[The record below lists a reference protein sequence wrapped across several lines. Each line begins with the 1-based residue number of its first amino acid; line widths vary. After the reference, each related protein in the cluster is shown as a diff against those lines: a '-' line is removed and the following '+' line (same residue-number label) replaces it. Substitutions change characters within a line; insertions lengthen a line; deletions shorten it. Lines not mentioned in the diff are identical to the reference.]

1 MATIRTG
8 ASAYLKYEYE
18 TSYGTG
24 GTPNKKFGLQD
35 RLTSWTLTHNRID
48 MPRLNQTAIH
58 RYAYGQQTG
67 SLSVTCVLSNP
78 WIFESMYGAPS
89 TGTAVDTVY
98 PHTFPDVAVGQP
110 KDINTLVCEVGYNS
124 DDAAS
129 NKDIVRTLRGCVVN
143 SLGISTSI
151 GATVDCSIDM
161 TYGKEGPPGLTIGT
175 APSEPT
181 EEFAY
186 TFAHGVIKVG
196 SNTLA
201 QVQDVDITFAQNPA
215 LLYGIG
221 NNQAVSS
228 YRQIFD
234 ITGRF
239 RAALLNKNLLEGT
252 LAQIAQNTSTTYE
265 ETIGGSPE
273 LELTFRNISSNTPA
287 NEIKITGVGLA
298 PNDIGISGIE
308 PVEPIFEEINWRI
321 KTATIVA
328 KNTQSGEE

>member
-35 RLTSWTLTHNRID
+35 RLTNWTLTHNRID
-48 MPRLNQTAIH
+48 MPQLNQTTIANF
-58 RYAYGQQTG
+58 AYGQQSG
-67 SLSVTCVLSNP
+67 SLSVGCVLSNP
-78 WIFESMYGAPS
+78 WIFESVFGAPS
-89 TGTAVDTVY
+89 TGSATSGVY
-98 PHTFPDVAVGQP
+98 PHTFGTTAGN
-110 KDINTLVCEVGYNS
+110 KTMNTLVCEVGYDGDS
-124 DDAAS
+124 A
-129 NKDIVRTLRGCVVN
+129 DIVRTMRGCVVN

-151 GATVDCSIDM
+151 GATVDLSVDM
-161 TYGKEGPPGLTIGT
+161 TYGKEDAPSTSLGT

-181 EEFAY
+181 EEFPY

-196 SNTLA
+196 GNTLA
-201 QVQDVDITFAQNPA
+201 QVQDVDITFAQNPS

-234 ITGRF
+234 MTGRF
-239 RAALLNKNLLEGT
+239 RAALLNKNLLENV
-252 LAQIAQNTSTTYE
+252 LNQISKGSSGNYS

-273 LELTFRNISSNTPA
+273 LELTFQSTATSVQ
-287 NEIKITGVGLA
+287 NEIKITGTGLA
-298 PNDIGISGIE
+298 PTDLNISGVE

-321 KTATIVA
+321 KTATVVA
-328 KNTQSGEE
+328 KNTQSGAE

>member
-18 TSYGTG
+18 ASYGTG

-35 RLTSWTLTHNRID
+35 RLTNWTLTHNRID
-48 MPRLNQTAIH
+48 MPQLNQTTIAN
-58 RYAYGQQTG
+58 YAYGQQNG
-67 SLSVTCVLSNP
+67 SLSVGCVLSNP
-78 WIFESMYGAPS
+78 WIFESVFGEPS
-89 TGTAVDTVY
+89 TGSATSGVY
-98 PHTFPDVAVGQP
+98 PHTFGTTAGN
-110 KDINTLVCEVGYNS
+110 KTMNTLVVEVGYDGDS
-124 DDAAS
+124 A
-129 NKDIVRTLRGCVVN
+129 DIVRTMRGCVVN

-151 GATVDCSIDM
+151 GATVDLSVDM
-161 TYGKEGPPGLTIGT
+161 TYGKESEPSTTIGT

-181 EEFAY
+181 EAFPY

-196 SNTLA
+196 GNTLA
-201 QVQDVDITFAQNPA
+201 QVQDVDITFAQNPS

-234 ITGRF
+234 MTGRF

-252 LAQIAQNTSTTYE
+252 LAQIAKNTSGTYE

-273 LELTFRNISSNTPA
+273 LELTFQSTATSVQ
-287 NEIKITGVGLA
+287 NEIKITGSGLA
-298 PNDIGISGIE
+298 PTDLNISGVE

-321 KTATIVA
+321 KSATVVA
-328 KNTQSGEE
+328 SNTQSGPE

>member
-48 MPRLNQTAIH
+48 MPQLDQTTIAN
-58 RYAYGQQTG
+58 YAYGQQSG
-67 SLSVTCVLSNP
+67 SLSVGCVLSNP
-78 WIFESMYGAPS
+78 WIFESVFGPPA
-89 TGTAVDTVY
+89 TGSASSGVY
-98 PHTFPDVAVGQP
+98 PHTFGTTAGN
-110 KDINTLVCEVGYNS
+110 KTMNTLVCEVGY
-124 DDAAS
+124 DGDTA
-129 NKDIVRTLRGCVVN
+129 DIRRVLRGCVVN

-151 GATVDCSIDM
+151 GATVDLSIDM
-161 TYGKEGPPGLTIGT
+161 TYGKEDAPATSGLS
-175 APSEPT
+175 APTEPT
-181 EEFAY
+181 EAFAY

-196 SNTLA
+196 GNTLA
-201 QVQDVDITFAQNPA
+201 QVQDVDITFAQNPS

-252 LAQIAQNTSTTYE
+252 LAQIAKNTSGSYE

-273 LELTFRNISSNTPA
+273 FELTFQSTSSTVQ
-287 NEIKITGVGLA
+287 NEIKITGTGLS
-298 PNDIGISGIE
+298 PNDLNISGVE

-321 KTATIVA
+321 KTATVVA
-328 KNTQSGEE
+328 KNTQSAAE

>member
-35 RLTSWTLTHNRID
+35 RLTNWTLTHNRID
-48 MPRLNQTAIH
+48 MPTLNQTTIAN
-58 RYAYGQQTG
+58 YAYGQQSG
-67 SLSVTCVLSNP
+67 SLSVGCILSNP
-78 WIFESMYGAPS
+78 WIFESVFGEPA
-89 TGTAVDTVY
+89 TGSATGGVY
-98 PHTFPDVAVGQP
+98 PHTFGTTAGN
-110 KDINTLVCEVGYNS
+110 KTMNTLVVEVGY
-124 DDAAS
+124 DGDTA
-129 NKDIVRTLRGCVVN
+129 DIRRVMKGCVVN

-161 TYGKEGPPGLTIGT
+161 TYGKETNPETTGLS
-175 APSEPT
+175 APTEPT
-181 EEFAY
+181 ESFAY

-196 SNTLA
+196 GATLA
-201 QVQDVDITFAQNPA
+201 QVQEVDITFAQNPS

-234 ITGRF
+234 MTGRF
-239 RAALLNKNLLEGT
+239 RTALLNKDLLENVLNQIKHGT
-252 LAQIAQNTSTTYE
+252 TGVYA

-273 LELTFRNISSNTPA
+273 FELTFQSSA
-287 NEIKITGVGLA
+287 SSIQNEIKITGTGLA
-298 PNDIGISGIE
+298 PTDIGVTGIE

-321 KTATIVA
+321 KSATVVA
-328 KNTQSGEE
+328 KNTQNGPE

>member
-35 RLTSWTLTHNRID
+35 RLTNWTLTHNRID
-48 MPRLNQTAIH
+48 MPQLNQTTIANF
-58 RYAYGQQTG
+58 AYGQQSG
-67 SLSVTCVLSNP
+67 SLSVGCVLSNP
-78 WIFESMYGAPS
+78 WIFESVFGAPS
-89 TGTAVDTVY
+89 TGSATSGVY
-98 PHTFPDVAVGQP
+98 PHTFGTTAGN
-110 KDINTLVCEVGYNS
+110 KTMNTLVCEVGYDGDS
-124 DDAAS
+124 A
-129 NKDIVRTLRGCVVN
+129 DIVRTMRGCVVN

-151 GATVDCSIDM
+151 GATVDLSVDM
-161 TYGKEGPPGLTIGT
+161 TYGKEDAPSTSLGT

-181 EEFAY
+181 EEFPY

-196 SNTLA
+196 GNTLA
-201 QVQDVDITFAQNPA
+201 QVQDVDITFAQNPS

-234 ITGRF
+234 MTGRF
-239 RAALLNKNLLEGT
+239 RAALLNKNLLENV
-252 LAQIAQNTSTTYE
+252 LNQISKGSSGNYS

-273 LELTFRNISSNTPA
+273 LELTFQSSATSVQ
-287 NEIKITGVGLA
+287 NEIKITGTGLA
-298 PNDIGISGIE
+298 PTDLNISGVE

-321 KTATIVA
+321 KTATVVA
-328 KNTQSGEE
+328 KNTQSGAE

>member
-48 MPRLNQTAIH
+48 MPTLNQTTIAN
-58 RYAYGQQTG
+58 YAYGQQTG
-67 SLSVTCVLSNP
+67 SLSVSCVLSNP
-78 WIFESMYGAPS
+78 WIFESVFGPPS
-89 TGTAVDTVY
+89 TGSASSGVY
-98 PHTFPDVAVGQP
+98 PHTFGTTAGN
-110 KDINTLVCEVGYNS
+110 KTMNTLVCEVGY
-124 DDAAS
+124 DGDTA
-129 NKDIVRTLRGCVVN
+129 DIVRTLRGCVVN

-151 GATVDCSIDM
+151 GATVDLSVDM
-161 TYGKEGPPGLTIGT
+161 TYGKEGAPVTSIGT

-181 EEFAY
+181 EQFAY

-196 SNTLA
+196 GNTLA
-201 QVQDVDITFAQNPA
+201 QVQDVDMTFAQNPS

-239 RAALLNKNLLEGT
+239 RAALLNKNLLEGV
-252 LAQIAQNTSTTYE
+252 LAQIAKNTSATFE

-273 LELTFRNISSNTPA
+273 LELTFQSTASTVQ

-298 PNDIGISGIE
+298 PTDIAISGVE

-321 KTATIVA
+321 KSATVVA
-328 KNTQSGEE
+328 KNTQSAVE

>member
-35 RLTSWTLTHNRID
+35 RLTNWTLTHNRID
-48 MPRLNQTAIH
+48 MPQLNQTTIANF
-58 RYAYGQQTG
+58 AYGQQSG
-67 SLSVTCVLSNP
+67 SLSVGCVLSNP
-78 WIFESMYGAPS
+78 WIFESVFGAPS
-89 TGTAVDTVY
+89 TGSATSGVY
-98 PHTFPDVAVGQP
+98 PHTFGTTAGN
-110 KDINTLVCEVGYNS
+110 KTMNTLVCEVGYDGDS
-124 DDAAS
+124 A
-129 NKDIVRTLRGCVVN
+129 DIVRTMRGCVVN

-151 GATVDCSIDM
+151 GATVDLSVDM
-161 TYGKEGPPGLTIGT
+161 TYGKEGAPSASLGT

-181 EEFAY
+181 EEFPY

-196 SNTLA
+196 GNTLA
-201 QVQDVDITFAQNPA
+201 QVQDVDITFAQNPS

-234 ITGRF
+234 MTGRF
-239 RAALLNKNLLEGT
+239 RAALLNKNLLENV
-252 LAQIAQNTSTTYE
+252 LNQISKGSSGNYS

-273 LELTFRNISSNTPA
+273 LELTFQSTATSVQ
-287 NEIKITGVGLA
+287 NEIKITGTGLA
-298 PNDIGISGIE
+298 PTDLNISGVE

-321 KTATIVA
+321 KTATVVA
-328 KNTQSGEE
+328 KNTQSGAE

>member
-35 RLTSWTLTHNRID
+35 RLTNWTLTKNRID
-48 MPRLNQTAIH
+48 MPQLNQTTIGN
-58 RYAYGQQTG
+58 YAYGQQNG

-78 WIFESMYGAPS
+78 WIFESVFGAPA
-89 TGTAVDTVY
+89 TGSASSGVY
-98 PHTFPDVAVGQP
+98 PHTFGTTAGN
-110 KDINTLVCEVGYNS
+110 KTMNTLVCEVGYDGDS
-124 DDAAS
+124 A
-129 NKDIVRTLRGCVVN
+129 DIRRIMRGCVVN

-151 GATVDCSIDM
+151 GATVDASIDM
-161 TYGKEGPPGLTIGT
+161 TYGKET
-175 APSEPT
+175 APSTSGLSAPTEPT
-181 EEFAY
+181 EAFPY

-196 SNTLA
+196 GNTLA
-201 QVQDVDITFAQNPA
+201 QVQDVDITFAQNPS

-234 ITGRF
+234 MTGRF
-239 RAALLNKNLLEGT
+239 RAALLNKNLLENVLNQVKQGSSG
-252 LAQIAQNTSTTYE
+252 NYS
-265 ETIGGSPE
+265 ETVGGSPE
-273 LELTFRNISSNTPA
+273 FELTFQSSATSVQ
-287 NEIKITGVGLA
+287 NEIKITGSGLA
-298 PNDIGISGIE
+298 PTDLSVSGVE

-321 KTATIVA
+321 KSATVVA
-328 KNTQSGEE
+328 KNTQSGAE

>member
-35 RLTSWTLTHNRID
+35 RLTNWTLTHNRID
-48 MPRLNQTAIH
+48 MPQLNQTTIANF
-58 RYAYGQQTG
+58 AYGQQSG
-67 SLSVTCVLSNP
+67 SLSVGCVLSNP
-78 WIFESMYGAPS
+78 WIFESVFGAPS
-89 TGTAVDTVY
+89 TGSATSGVY
-98 PHTFPDVAVGQP
+98 PHTFGTTAGN
-110 KDINTLVCEVGYNS
+110 KTMNTLVCEVGYDGDS
-124 DDAAS
+124 A
-129 NKDIVRTLRGCVVN
+129 DIVRTMRGCVVN

-151 GATVDCSIDM
+151 GATVDLSVDM
-161 TYGKEGPPGLTIGT
+161 TYGKEDAPSTSLGT

-181 EEFAY
+181 EEFPY

-196 SNTLA
+196 GNTLA
-201 QVQDVDITFAQNPA
+201 QVQDVDITFAQNPS

-234 ITGRF
+234 MTGRF
-239 RAALLNKNLLEGT
+239 RAALLNKNLLENV
-252 LAQIAQNTSTTYE
+252 LNQISKGSSGNYA
-265 ETIGGSPE
+265 ETVGGSPE
-273 LELTFRNISSNTPA
+273 LELTFQSTATSVQ
-287 NEIKITGVGLA
+287 NEIKITGTGLA
-298 PNDIGISGIE
+298 PTDLNISGVE

-321 KTATIVA
+321 KTATVVA
-328 KNTQSGEE
+328 KNTQSGAE

>member
-48 MPRLNQTAIH
+48 MPRLNQTTIH
-58 RYAYGQQTG
+58 KYAYGQQTG
-67 SLSVTCVLSNP
+67 SLAVSCVLSNP
-78 WIFESMYGAPS
+78 WIFESIYGAPS
-89 TGTAVDTVY
+89 TGSASSGVY
-98 PHTFPDVAVGQP
+98 PHTFGSIQP
-110 KDINTLVCEVGYNS
+110 KDINTLVCEIGY
-124 DDAAS
+124 DGDTA
-129 NKDIVRTLRGCVVN
+129 DIVRTVKGCVVN

-151 GATVDCSIDM
+151 GATVDLSVDM
-161 TYGKEGPPGLTIGT
+161 TYGKEGAPVTSIGT

-196 SNTLA
+196 GSTLA
-201 QVQDVDITFAQNPA
+201 QVQDVDMTFAQNPS

-239 RAALLNKNLLEGT
+239 RAALLNKNLLEGV
-252 LAQIAQNTSTTYE
+252 LAQIGKNTSADYE
-265 ETIGGSPE
+265 ETISGSPAF
-273 LELTFRNISSNTPA
+273 ELTFQSTSTNVQ
-287 NEIKITGVGLA
+287 NEIKITGSGLA
-298 PNDIGISGIE
+298 PTDLAVSGIE

-321 KTATIVA
+321 KSATVVA
-328 KNTQSGEE
+328 KNTQSAAE

>member
-35 RLTSWTLTHNRID
+35 RLTNWTLTHNRID
-48 MPRLNQTAIH
+48 MPTLNQTTIANF
-58 RYAYGQQTG
+58 AYGQQSG
-67 SLSVTCVLSNP
+67 SLSVGCVLSNP
-78 WIFESMYGAPS
+78 WIFESVFGPPS
-89 TGTAVDTVY
+89 TGSASSGVY
-98 PHTFPDVAVGQP
+98 PHTFGTTAGN
-110 KDINTLVCEVGYNS
+110 KTMNTLVCEVGY
-124 DDAAS
+124 DGDTA
-129 NKDIVRTLRGCVVN
+129 DIVRTMRGCVVN

-151 GATVDCSIDM
+151 GATVDLSVDM
-161 TYGKEGPPGLTIGT
+161 TYGKEGAPVTSIGT

-181 EEFAY
+181 EQFAY

-196 SNTLA
+196 GNTLA
-201 QVQDVDITFAQNPA
+201 QVQDVDITFAQNPS

-234 ITGRF
+234 MTGRF

-252 LAQIAQNTSTTYE
+252 LAQIAKNTSASFE

-273 LELTFRNISSNTPA
+273 LELTFQSTSTTVQ
-287 NEIKITGVGLA
+287 NEIKITGTGLA
-298 PNDIGISGIE
+298 PTDLAVSGVE

-321 KTATIVA
+321 KSATVVA
-328 KNTQSGEE
+328 KNTQSAAE

>member
-8 ASAYLKYEYE
+8 ASAYLKYQYE

-35 RLTSWTLTHNRID
+35 RLTNWSLTNSRID
-48 MPRLNQTAIH
+48 MPQLGQTTINK
-58 RYAYGQQTG
+58 YAYGQQSG
-67 SLSVTCVLSNP
+67 SMSVGFVLSNP
-78 WIFESMYGAPS
+78 WIFKSIYGASPAPPS
-89 TGTAVDTVY
+89 PTSGVY
-98 PHTFPDVAVGQP
+98 THTFGASQP
-110 KDINTLVCEVGYNS
+110 KDITTLVCEVGYDGDS
-124 DDAAS
+124 A
-129 NKDIVRTLRGCVVN
+129 DIVRTMRGCIVN

-151 GATVDCSIDM
+151 GATVDATVDM
-161 TYGKEGPPGLTIGT
+161 TYGKESAPSTSFGS

-196 SNTLA
+196 GNTLA
-201 QVQDVDITFAQNPA
+201 QVQDVDITFAQNPS

-228 YRQIFD
+228 YRQVFD
-234 ITGRF
+234 LTGRF
-239 RAALLNKNLLEGT
+239 RAALLNKNLLENV
-252 LAQIAQNTSTTYE
+252 LNQISKGSSANYA

-273 LELTFRNISSNTPA
+273 LELTFQSTASTTQ
-287 NEIKITGVGLA
+287 NEIKITGTGLA
-298 PNDIGISGIE
+298 PTDLNISGVE

-321 KTATIVA
+321 KSATVACKTTQATA
-328 KNTQSGEE
+328 E

>member
-48 MPRLNQTAIH
+48 MPRLNQTTIH
-58 RYAYGQQTG
+58 KYAYGQQNG
-67 SLSVTCVLSNP
+67 SLSVSCVLSNP
-78 WIFESMYGAPS
+78 WIFESIYGAPT
-89 TGTAVDTVY
+89 TGSASSGVY
-98 PHTFPDVAVGQP
+98 PHTFGGTQP
-110 KDINTLVCEVGYNS
+110 KDINTLVCEIGY
-124 DDAAS
+124 DGDTA
-129 NKDIVRTLRGCVVN
+129 DIVRTVKGCVVN

-151 GATVDCSIDM
+151 GATVDLSIDM
-161 TYGKEGPPGLTIGT
+161 TYGKESAPVTSIGT

-186 TFAHGVIKVG
+186 TFAHGVVKVG
-196 SNTLA
+196 GNTLA
-201 QVQDVDITFAQNPA
+201 QVQDVDITFAQNPS

-252 LAQIAQNTSTTYE
+252 LAQIAKNTSGTYE

-273 LELTFRNISSNTPA
+273 FELTFQSTSSTVQ
-287 NEIKITGVGLA
+287 NEIKITGTGLS
-298 PNDIGISGIE
+298 PTDLNISGIE
-308 PVEPIFEEINWRI
+308 PVEPIFEEISWRV
-321 KTATIVA
+321 KSATIVA
-328 KNTQSGEE
+328 KNTQSAVE

>member
-35 RLTSWTLTHNRID
+35 RLTNWTLTHNRID
-48 MPRLNQTAIH
+48 MPQLDQTTIAN
-58 RYAYGQQTG
+58 YAYGQQSG
-67 SLSVTCVLSNP
+67 SLSVGCVLSNP
-78 WIFESMYGAPS
+78 WIFESVFGAPS
-89 TGTAVDTVY
+89 TGSATSGVY
-98 PHTFPDVAVGQP
+98 PHTFGTTAGN
-110 KDINTLVCEVGYNS
+110 KTMNTLVVEVGYDGDS
-124 DDAAS
+124 A
-129 NKDIVRTLRGCVVN
+129 DIVRTMRGCVVN

-151 GATVDCSIDM
+151 GATVDLSVDM
-161 TYGKEGPPGLTIGT
+161 TYGKEGAPSASLGT

-181 EEFAY
+181 EAFPY

-196 SNTLA
+196 GNTLA
-201 QVQDVDITFAQNPA
+201 QVQDVDITFAQNPS

-234 ITGRF
+234 MTGRF
-239 RAALLNKNLLEGT
+239 RAALLNKNLLENVLNQVKQGSSG
-252 LAQIAQNTSTTYE
+252 NYS
-265 ETIGGSPE
+265 ETVGGSPE
-273 LELTFRNISSNTPA
+273 FELTFQSSATSVQ
-287 NEIKITGVGLA
+287 NEIKITGSGLA
-298 PNDIGISGIE
+298 PTDLSVSGVE

-321 KTATIVA
+321 KSATVVA
-328 KNTQSGEE
+328 KNTQSGAE

>member
-35 RLTSWTLTHNRID
+35 RLTNWTLTHNRID
-48 MPRLNQTAIH
+48 MPQLNQTTIANF
-58 RYAYGQQTG
+58 AYGQQSG
-67 SLSVTCVLSNP
+67 SLSVGCVLSNP
-78 WIFESMYGAPS
+78 WIFESVFGAPS
-89 TGTAVDTVY
+89 TGSATSGVY
-98 PHTFPDVAVGQP
+98 PHTFGTTAGN
-110 KDINTLVCEVGYNS
+110 KTMNTLVCEVGYDGDS
-124 DDAAS
+124 A
-129 NKDIVRTLRGCVVN
+129 DIVRTMRGCVVN

-151 GATVDCSIDM
+151 GATVYLSVDM
-161 TYGKEGPPGLTIGT
+161 TYGKEGAPSASLGT

-181 EEFAY
+181 EEFPY

-196 SNTLA
+196 GNTLA
-201 QVQDVDITFAQNPA
+201 QVQDVDITFAQNPS

-234 ITGRF
+234 MTGRF
-239 RAALLNKNLLEGT
+239 RAALLNKNLLENVLNQVKQGSSGNY
-252 LAQIAQNTSTTYE
+252 A
-265 ETIGGSPE
+265 ETVGGSPE
-273 LELTFRNISSNTPA
+273 LELTFQSTATSVQ
-287 NEIKITGVGLA
+287 NEIKITGTGLA
-298 PNDIGISGIE
+298 PTDLNISGVE

-321 KTATIVA
+321 KTATVVA
-328 KNTQSGEE
+328 KNTQSGAE

>member
-35 RLTSWTLTHNRID
+35 RLTNWTLTHNRID
-48 MPRLNQTAIH
+48 MPQLDQTTIAN
-58 RYAYGQQTG
+58 YAYGQQSG
-67 SLSVTCVLSNP
+67 SLSVGCVLSNP
-78 WIFESMYGAPS
+78 WIFESVFGAPS
-89 TGTAVDTVY
+89 TGSATSGVY
-98 PHTFPDVAVGQP
+98 PHTFGTTAGN
-110 KDINTLVCEVGYNS
+110 KTMNTLVVEVGYDGDS
-124 DDAAS
+124 A
-129 NKDIVRTLRGCVVN
+129 DIVRTMRGCVVN

-151 GATVDCSIDM
+151 GATVDLSVDM
-161 TYGKEGPPGLTIGT
+161 TYGKEGAPSASLGT

-181 EEFAY
+181 EAFPY

-196 SNTLA
+196 GNTLA
-201 QVQDVDITFAQNPA
+201 QVQDVDITFAQNPS

-234 ITGRF
+234 MTGRF

-252 LAQIAQNTSTTYE
+252 LAQIAKNTSGTFE

-273 LELTFRNISSNTPA
+273 FELTFQSTSSTIQ
-287 NEIKITGVGLA
+287 NEIKITGTGLA
-298 PNDIGISGIE
+298 PTDLAITGIA

-321 KTATIVA
+321 KSATVVA
-328 KNTQSGEE
+328 KNTQSAAE